1 MVVYRFAAFLT
12 VAGAVGFGISSLIFP
27 SGAAGPV
34 FVAAGLFTIAG
45 PLLFF
50 CSVMIQVLVEYWQS
64 EHPALGYAGPVAAAG
79 PSSPAPDAWMPEGLL
94 REPKGPMS
102 PLRGR
107 ADER

>member
-1 MVVYRFAAFLT
+1 MSIYRLAGFLT

-34 FVAAGLFTIAG
+34 FVAAALCTIAG

-50 CSVMIQVLVEYWQS
+50 CAVMVQVLLEYWES
-64 EHPALGYAGPVAAAG
+64 GHPAVRFAGPIPSSG
-79 PSSPAPDAWMPEGLL
+79 PSAPAADDWTPEGLL

-107 ADER
+107 GDER

>member
-1 MVVYRFAAFLT
+1 MSVYRFAAFLT
-12 VAGAVGFGISSLIFP
+12 VAGACGFGISSLIFP

-34 FVAAGLFTIAG
+34 FVAAALCTTAG

-50 CSVMIQVLVEYWQS
+50 CTVMIQVMLEYWES
-64 EHPALGYAGPVAAAG
+64 GHPMVRFAGSTATG
-79 PSSPAPDAWMPEGLL
+79 PQMAPPPDDWTPEGLL

-107 ADER
+107 GEER